1 MHLPW
6 FLWLI
11 AGLVIGYFIGFAG
24 GKRAGAGTA

>member
-6 FLWLI
+6 FLLLI

-24 GKRAGAGTA
+24 GKRAGV

>member
-24 GKRAGAGTA
+24 GKRAGV